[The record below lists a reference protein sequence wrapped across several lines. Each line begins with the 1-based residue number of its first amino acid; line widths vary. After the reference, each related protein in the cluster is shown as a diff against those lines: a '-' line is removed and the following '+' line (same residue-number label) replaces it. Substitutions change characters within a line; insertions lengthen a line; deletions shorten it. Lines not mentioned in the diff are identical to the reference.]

1 MNVSKGKW
9 ISRVCGALLVLALIV
24 CTVLIGILTDGYTHW
39 KAEVPSS
46 EILQSNDEDEFY
58 GYGTAKVQAVSLSMN
73 AAAVTEANGS
83 VSKTL
88 TAYVYPEDA
97 KNKAVD
103 WTIEWMDTEETKEI
117 SEYLTLTP
125 DSDGSATAR
134 LTCLQAFDGEA
145 LVTVTSR
152 EGAFFDTCQ
161 VLFVGNPTA
170 LSVDCD
176 NLTEKTGSFG
186 KYYEIGAS
194 NTYTFDITPG
204 NVFGTV
210 GAECNYTFEVKGH
223 GSFKTQTQY
232 YYTVNDGKTWEEGT
246 EQTVN
251 IADVTTVSKYEPSVF
266 DWSVSGNKLTVN
278 VNCTLESY
286 YTSSVRNGN
295 MITYENKFR
304 EYTDDNWYYEVT
316 VTETNSGVSTSFKVR
331 PVKTVT
337 NVVLADD
344 IVTF

>member
-9 ISRVCGALLVLALIV
+9 ISRICGVLLVLALIV
-24 CTVLIGILTDGYTHW
+24 CTVLIGFLTDGYTHW
-39 KAEVPSS
+39 KADVPSS
-46 EILQSNDEDEFY
+46 EMLQSNDEDEFY

-73 AAAVTEANGS
+73 AAAVMAANGS

-103 WTIEWMDTEETKEI
+103 WTIEWMDTEETKDI

-161 VLFVGNPTA
+161 VLFVGNPTT

-186 KYYEIGAS
+186 KYYEVGAG

-266 DWSVSGNKLTVN
+266 DWSVSGDKLTVT

-295 MITYENKFR
+295 MIIYENRFR
-304 EYTDDNWYYEVT
+304 EYTDDNWYYEVI

>member
-39 KAEVPSS
+39 KADVPSS
-46 EILQSNDEDEFY
+46 EMLQSNDEDEFY

-73 AAAVTEANGS
+73 AAAVTAANGS

-103 WTIEWMDTEETKEI
+103 WTIEWLDTEETRDI
-117 SEYLTLTP
+117 SDYLTLVP
-125 DSDGSATAR
+125 DSDGSATAQ

-152 EGAFFDTCQ
+152 EGAFFDTCR
-161 VLFVGNPTA
+161 VLFVGNPSSVNVSCDA
-170 LSVDCD
+170 LS
-176 NLTEKTGSFG
+176 LKSGSFG
-186 KYYEIGAS
+186 TYYEIGAGNS
-194 NTYTFDITPG
+194 YTFDITPD

-295 MITYENKFR
+295 MITYENRFR
-304 EYTDDNWYYEVT
+304 EYTDDNWYYEVI

>member
-9 ISRVCGALLVLALIV
+9 ISRVCGVLLVLALIV
-24 CTVLIGILTDGYTHW
+24 CTVLIGFLTDGYTHW
-39 KAEVPSS
+39 KADVPSS
-46 EILQSNDEDEFY
+46 EMLQSNDEDEFY

-73 AAAVTEANGS
+73 AAAVTAANGS

-103 WTIEWMDTEETKEI
+103 WTIEWLDTEETRDI
-117 SEYLTLTP
+117 SDYLTLVP
-125 DSDGSATAR
+125 DSDGSATAQ

-152 EGAFFDTCQ
+152 EGAFFDTCR
-161 VLFVGNPTA
+161 VLFVGNPSSVNVSCDA
-170 LSVDCD
+170 LS
-176 NLTEKTGSFG
+176 LKSGSFG
-186 KYYEIGAS
+186 TYYEIGAGNS
-194 NTYTFDITPG
+194 YTFDITPD

-295 MITYENKFR
+295 MITYENRFR
-304 EYTDDNWYYEVT
+304 EYTDDNWYYEVI

>member
-9 ISRVCGALLVLALIV
+9 ISRICGVLLVLALIV

-39 KAEVPSS
+39 KADVPSS
-46 EILQSNDEDEFY
+46 EMLQSNDEDEFY

-73 AAAVTEANGS
+73 AAAVTAANGS

-103 WTIEWMDTEETKEI
+103 WTIEWLDTEETKDI
-117 SEYLTLTP
+117 SDYLTLVP
-125 DSDGSATAR
+125 DSDGSATAQ

-152 EGAFFDTCQ
+152 EGAFFDTCR
-161 VLFVGNPTA
+161 VLFVGNPSSVNVSCDA
-170 LSVDCD
+170 LS
-176 NLTEKTGSFG
+176 LKSGSFG
-186 KYYEIGAS
+186 TYYEIGAGNS
-194 NTYTFDITPG
+194 YTFDITPD

-304 EYTDDNWYYEVT
+304 EYTDDNWYYEVI
-316 VTETNSGVSTSFKVR
+316 VTETNSGISTSFKVR

>member
-1 MNVSKGKW
+1 MNVNKGKW
-9 ISRVCGALLVLALIV
+9 ISRVCGALLVLALII

-39 KAEVPSS
+39 KADVPSS
-46 EILQSNDEDEFY
+46 EMLQSNDEDEFY

-73 AAAVTEANGS
+73 AAAVMAANGS

-103 WTIEWMDTEETKEI
+103 WTIEWLDTEETKDI
-117 SEYLTLTP
+117 SDYLTLVP
-125 DSDGSATAR
+125 DSDGSATAQ

-161 VLFVGNPTA
+161 VLFVGNPTT

-186 KYYEIGAS
+186 TYYEIGAGNS
-194 NTYTFDITPG
+194 YTFDITPD

-278 VNCTLESY
+278 VNCTLENY

-295 MITYENKFR
+295 MITYENRFR
-304 EYTDDNWYYEVT
+304 EYTDDNWYYEVI

>member
-9 ISRVCGALLVLALIV
+9 ISRICGALLVLALIV

-39 KAEVPSS
+39 KADVPSS
-46 EILQSNDEDEFY
+46 EMLQSNDEDEFY

-73 AAAVTEANGS
+73 AAAVTAANGS

-103 WTIEWMDTEETKEI
+103 WTIEWLDTKETKDI
-117 SEYLTLTP
+117 SDYLTLVP
-125 DSDGSATAR
+125 DSDGSATAQ

-152 EGAFFDTCQ
+152 EGAFFDTCR
-161 VLFVGNPTA
+161 VLFVGNPSSVNVSCDA
-170 LSVDCD
+170 LS
-176 NLTEKTGSFG
+176 LKSGSFG
-186 KYYEIGAS
+186 TYYEIGAGNS
-194 NTYTFDITPG
+194 YTFDITPD

-295 MITYENKFR
+295 MITYENRFR

>member
-9 ISRVCGALLVLALIV
+9 ISRVCGALLVLALII

-39 KAEVPSS
+39 KADVPSS
-46 EILQSNDEDEFY
+46 EMLQSNDEDEFY

-73 AAAVTEANGS
+73 AAAVTAANGS

-103 WTIEWMDTEETKEI
+103 WTIEWLDTEETKDI
-117 SEYLTLTP
+117 SDYLTLVP
-125 DSDGSATAR
+125 DSDGSATAQ

-152 EGAFFDTCQ
+152 EGAFFDTCR
-161 VLFVGNPTA
+161 VLFVGNPSSVNVSCDA
-170 LSVDCD
+170 LS
-176 NLTEKTGSFG
+176 LKSGSFG
-186 KYYEIGAS
+186 TYYEIGAGNS
-194 NTYTFDITPG
+194 YTFDITPD

-295 MITYENKFR
+295 MITYENRFR
-304 EYTDDNWYYEVT
+304 EYTDDNWYYEVI

>member
-9 ISRVCGALLVLALIV
+9 ISRVCEALLFLALIV

-39 KAEVPSS
+39 KADVPSS
-46 EILQSNDEDEFY
+46 EMLQSNDEDEFY

-73 AAAVTEANGS
+73 AAAVTAANGS

-103 WTIEWMDTEETKEI
+103 WTIEWLDTEETMDI
-117 SEYLTLTP
+117 SDYLTLVP
-125 DSDGSATAR
+125 DSDGSATAQ

-152 EGAFFDTCQ
+152 EGAFFDTCR
-161 VLFVGNPTA
+161 VLFVGNPSSVNVSCDA
-170 LSVDCD
+170 LS
-176 NLTEKTGSFG
+176 LKSGSFG
-186 KYYEIGAS
+186 TYYEIGAGNS
-194 NTYTFDITPG
+194 YTFDITPD

-304 EYTDDNWYYEVT
+304 EYTDDNWYYEVI